1 MNFIPKKIKKKVFFS
16 GAYNRIK
23 YDMTRVFVAMVYGTG
38 TKREKKR
45 KVEKSPVERDLSL
58 MVSSD
63 LKWTIQEEKAT
74 KSAKAFAQIESSYPT
89 MTDEYE
95 TYRLVE
101 LDDNGRVRRVL
112 GYFKAVSENH
122 ARIRAAVIKNN
133 KEIFLTGYYRANT
146 GNNIGEEIQSKI
158 KMIEDSM
165 KKLQKELDELNNPL

>member
-1 MNFIPKKIKKKVFFS
+1 
-16 GAYNRIK
+16 
-23 YDMTRVFVAMVYGTG
+23 
-38 TKREKKR
+38 
-45 KVEKSPVERDLSL
+45 
-58 MVSSD
+58 
-63 LKWTIQEEKAT
+63 
-74 KSAKAFAQIESSYPT
+74 

>member
-1 MNFIPKKIKKKVFFS
+1 MRKFSKINESIEDKDPIDPSEDVKDFKEKFS
-16 GAYNRIK
+16 
-23 YDMTRVFVAMVYGTG
+23 
-38 TKREKKR
+38 
-45 KVEKSPVERDLSL
+45 KSNNEAWLDPN
-58 MVSSD
+58 
-63 LKWTIQEEKAT
+63 T

-133 KEIFLTGYYRANT
+133 KEIFLTGYYGANT

-165 KKLQKELDELNNPL
+165 KKLQKELDELKNPI

>member
-1 MNFIPKKIKKKVFFS
+1 MRKFSKINESIEDKDPIDPSEDVKDFKEKFS
-16 GAYNRIK
+16 
-23 YDMTRVFVAMVYGTG
+23 
-38 TKREKKR
+38 
-45 KVEKSPVERDLSL
+45 KSNNEAWLDPN
-58 MVSSD
+58 
-63 LKWTIQEEKAT
+63 T

>member
-1 MNFIPKKIKKKVFFS
+1 MRKFSKINESIEDKDPIDPSEDVKDFKEKFS
-16 GAYNRIK
+16 
-23 YDMTRVFVAMVYGTG
+23 
-38 TKREKKR
+38 
-45 KVEKSPVERDLSL
+45 KSNNEAWLDPN
-58 MVSSD
+58 
-63 LKWTIQEEKAT
+63 T

-133 KEIFLTGYYRANT
+133 KEIFLTGYYDANT